1 MDLFWCKQH
10 RLTTLRDLVPE
21 IQMIKN
27 QILVISTP
35 KPRERV
41 VPQTPQPSP
50 APPIPVIVLPV
61 APQR

>member
-27 QILVISTP
+27 TVTGTIFKAGPTLLGYSLAGNERINNNSVFLV
-35 KPRERV
+35 
-41 VPQTPQPSP
+41 
-50 APPIPVIVLPV
+50 A
-61 APQR
+61 